1 MKMYLR
7 PCRKT
12 DVVAAKGETMTFLYF
27 SLIPATDSVIA
38 EEYGPITAS
47 TLSSVMSFS

>member
-1 MKMYLR
+1 MKMYFR
-7 PCRKT
+7 PFLKI
-12 DVVAAKGETMTFLYF
+12 DVVAASGATMTFLYF
-27 SLIPATDSVIA
+27 SVTLATASLTA